1 MRDAHQDLSPA
12 HAGLESPHAAP
23 AAPSA
28 ITLIDAIERATIEG
42 LRTHH
47 CVLVVASMSNLW
59 QLEQRLPAAGFN
71 LATLQA
77 HSLYTRL
84 NVHEAL
90 SQYMVAG
97 QPDTAL
103 FEQFVIRTLDALRR
117 AHRPI
122 RVVTETT
129 LMLDRTGAPGSGKA
143 LAECWRAAAVKF
155 GFTVICLGFG
165 QPGVPESRSPDA
177 RSPRSSADA
186 FRAAG
191 SAGVPSVGSNDDR
204 D

>member
-77 HSLYTRL
+77 QSLYTRL

-103 FEQFVIRTLDALRR
+103 FEQFVTRTIDHLRR
-117 AHRPI
+117 ARRPI
-122 RVVTETT
+122 RVITETT
-129 LMLDRTGAPGSGKA
+129 LMLERTGAPGSGKA
-143 LAECWRAAAVKF
+143 LADRWQSAAATL
-155 GFTVICLGFG
+155 GFSVICLGAA
-165 QPGVPESRSPDA
+165 QPA
-177 RSPRSSADA
+177 PRSSPGESSRAD
-186 FRAAG
+186 G
-191 SAGVPSVGSNDDR
+191 SAGVTAAGSNDDR
-204 D
+204 A